1 MCGALFKTDED
12 LKDHNINFH
21 STFSNFS
28 STSTDKQLS
37 TNQAPN
43 ELPVVIKVER
53 ESPPPPGPER
63 RLESTIPIA
72 PRRSVG
78 RGADRIGAEDFVRK
92 DLMDDLMRIP
102 EGGHR

>member
-1 MCGALFKTDED
+1 MKLSVSLPTLSPL
-12 LKDHNINFH
+12 LKILPLLQNLSIL
-21 STFSNFS
+21 